1 MEIVVIGLNYKTT
14 SVDVREQLSGF
25 LTEKGPN
32 PASTPEAP
40 GLVESLFLTTCN
52 RVELL
57 FTSEDPD
64 RTTRELIQYWAGGI
78 QKTPAD
84 VVPEIYV
91 LRADKAI
98 QHLFKVAAGL
108 DSMVI
113 GEPQILGQIKEA
125 YQKSVKDQTTGV
137 ILNRLLHKTFSVAK
151 RIRTET
157 GIGGLAVS
165 VSFAAVELAKKIF
178 QDLAGKK
185 VLLIG
190 AGEMAELA
198 AEHLLNNRVQK
209 FIVANRTLERAMD
222 LARRWQGQAIS
233 LDEIPSALFESDI
246 VISSTGAPEIIIDY
260 SQVKSIMKRRKQR
273 PLFFIDIA
281 VPRDIDPRI
290 NEMDNVYL
298 YDIDDLQGVI
308 HQNMAVRKQEAQKA
322 ERIVEE
328 EGLKFGSW
336 LNGLDVVPT
345 IISLRKKIEAIRQGE
360 WKKAGPALEGLTPG
374 QQKAIEQMTG
384 SIINKILHDPISF
397 LKETG
402 HQDHKDVKIDQIQK
416 IFKLSNH
423 ATQGHDTTIRLALPT
438 SKGDIQ
444 SDSFQESPQGS
455 AEPIGRMSGHENRV
469 RLTPDS
475 IFELN
480 DFNKG
485 MEED

>member
-1 MEIVVIGLNYKTT
+1 LEIVVIGLNYKTT
-14 SVDVREQLSGF
+14 SVEVRERLSGF
-25 LTEKGPN
+25 LTEKGPA
-32 PASTPEAP
+32 PASTQEAT
-40 GLVESLFLTTCN
+40 GLLESLFLTTCN
-52 RVELL
+52 RVEFL
-57 FTSEDPD
+57 FTSEEPD
-64 RTTRELIQYWAGGI
+64 RTIRELMQYWADGI
-78 QKTPAD
+78 QKSTSD
-84 VVPEIYV
+84 VIPEIYV

-125 YQKSVKDQTTGV
+125 YRESVENKTTGV

-157 GIGGLAVS
+157 GIGGHAVS

-178 QDLAGKK
+178 QDLSGKK

-198 AEHLLNNRVQK
+198 AEHLQNNRVQK

-246 VISSTGAPEIIIDY
+246 VISSTGALEIIIEY
-260 SQVKSIMKRRKQR
+260 AQVKRIMKRRKQR

-308 HQNMAVRKQEAQKA
+308 HQNIAVRKQEALKA

-328 EGLKFGSW
+328 EGIKFGSW

-345 IISLRKKIEAIRQGE
+345 IISLRRKMDAIRQGE
-360 WKKAGPALEGLTPG
+360 WKKARPALVGLTPG
-374 QQKAIEQMTG
+374 QQKILEQMTG

-397 LKETG
+397 LKEPEHEEHMG
-402 HQDHKDVKIDQIQK
+402 EKIDRIQK
-416 IFKLSNH
+416 IFN
-423 ATQGHDTTIRLALPT
+423 
-438 SKGDIQ
+438 
-444 SDSFQESPQGS
+444 
-455 AEPIGRMSGHENRV
+455 
-469 RLTPDS
+469 
-475 IFELN
+475 LN
-480 DFNKG
+480 NYNKG

>member
-1 MEIVVIGLNYKTT
+1 MEIVVIGLNHKTT
-14 SVDVREQLSGF
+14 SVDVRERLSGF
-25 LTEKGPN
+25 LTEKGPV
-32 PASTPEAP
+32 PASTQEAT
-40 GLVESLFLTTCN
+40 GLMESLFLTTCN

-57 FTSEDPD
+57 FTSEEPE
-64 RTTRELIQYWAGGI
+64 RTIRDLMQYWADGI
-78 QKTPAD
+78 QKSPSD
-84 VVPEIYV
+84 LIPEIYV
-91 LRADKAI
+91 LRADGAI

-125 YQKSVKDQTTGV
+125 YQESVRNHTTGV

-178 QDLAGKK
+178 QDLSGKR

-209 FIVANRTLERAMD
+209 FIVANRTLERAME

-233 LDEIPSALFESDI
+233 LDEIPSALFETDI
-246 VISSTGAPEIIIDY
+246 VLSSTGAPEIIIDY
-260 SQVKSIMKRRKQR
+260 SQVKSIMKQRKQR

-281 VPRDIDPRI
+281 VPRDIDPGI
-290 NEMDNVYL
+290 NELDNVYL

-308 HQNMAVRKQEAQKA
+308 QQNIAVRKQEALKA
-322 ERIVEE
+322 ERIAQE
-328 EGLKFGSW
+328 EGLKFDAW

-345 IISLRKKIEAIRQGE
+345 IISLRQKIEAIRQGE
-360 WKKAGPALEGLTPG
+360 WKKAGSALEGLTPG

-384 SIINKILHDPISF
+384 SIINKILHAPISF
-397 LKETG
+397 LKEAG
-402 HQDHKDVKIDQIQK
+402 HEDHKGVKIDQIQK
-416 IFKLSNH
+416 IFN
-423 ATQGHDTTIRLALPT
+423 
-438 SKGDIQ
+438 
-444 SDSFQESPQGS
+444 
-455 AEPIGRMSGHENRV
+455 
-469 RLTPDS
+469 
-475 IFELN
+475 LN
-480 DFNKG
+480 DSNKG